1 MFPIWLILG
10 LFLVLSGIFNKQLSR
25 FLGVKPLSEVFTVP
39 NLVQSS
45 RVMEKLGRWLAITLG
60 LSFLVQGLGTA
71 LPNDI
76 SSRISFLLLGLVG
89 LMILIMIGLT
99 IVKWKAK

>member
-10 LFLVLSGIFNKQLSR
+10 LFLVLSGIFNTQLSR
-25 FLGVKPLSEVFTVP
+25 FLGIKPLSEVFTLP

-45 RVMEKLGRWLAITLG
+45 QSIEKLGRWLAITLG
-60 LSFLVQGLGTA
+60 LSFLVQGLGTV

-76 SSRISFLLLGLVG
+76 SSKISFLLLGFIG
-89 LMILIMIGLT
+89 LMILAMIWLT
-99 IVKWKAK
+99 IAKWNVK